1 MVFRVSY
8 YVVTKAGTDKTLWL
22 DMLRKS
28 GAAVDQWDDP
38 IYSDVMPRKPRGGQV
53 GIEQLPDLTEAIR
66 SLGSGERLTIPHAGH
81 LIGAPVWEVVAAA
94 LVRAAAEME
103 LLVEKTV
110 LDGTDLE
117 AGAALIR
124 RQRGRALT
132 DARAKAGLPTGRPRV
147 KLTGKSLAEALRLF
161 PDPAWSTSR
170 IATHLGLDRMT
181 MLRRIEEATGTMS
194 KARAAQE
201 ASADNWPPKRRLTQE
216 R

>member
-1 MVFRVSY
+1 M
-8 YVVTKAGTDKTLWL
+8 
-22 DMLRKS
+22 
-28 GAAVDQWDDP
+28 DQFDDP
-38 IYSDVMPRKPRGGQV
+38 VYSHVMPRKPRGGAV
-53 GIEQLPDLTEAIR
+53 TIEQMPELVEATR
-66 SLGSGERLTIPHAGH
+66 SLEAGERLTIPHAGH
-81 LIGAPVWEVVAAA
+81 LIGVPVREAVAAA
-94 LVRAAAEME
+94 LIRTGATME

-110 LDGTDLE
+110 LDGADLE

-161 PDPAWSTSR
+161 PDPDWSTSR
-170 IATHLGLDRMT
+170 IAAHVGLDRST

-194 KARAAQE
+194 KGRAAQE
-201 ASADNWPPKRRLTQE
+201 AAAGNWPPKRRLTQE